1 MTNGTQQKAEQA
13 RGADAGVKKAA
24 DAMQQ
29 GLAAFMSGPQRLMQA
44 NIETISESLNFMN
57 RRMKAQAA
65 MLSGFGQL
73 ANGGNLADA
82 QRHFIETM
90 SREMAEEVQELGDFA
105 RKSIETMTRGAGG
118 AGPASSSARM
128 S

>member
-1 MTNGTQQKAEQA
+1 MTNGTQQKSEQG
-13 RGADAGVKKAA
+13 RGVEAGVQKAA

-29 GLAAFMSGPQRLMQA
+29 GIAAWMGVPQRLMQA
-44 NIETISESLNFMN
+44 HIETIGEGVNFMN

-65 MLSGFGQL
+65 MLNGFGQL
-73 ANGGNLADA
+73 MNGGNLADV

-90 SREMAEEVQELGDFA
+90 SREMADEAQEIGDFA
-105 RKSIETMTRGAGG
+105 HKSFEAMTRAAGG
-118 AGPASSSARM
+118 GGSGASSARM